1 MNGHMAMQS
10 PQMNGRGHYA
20 RGAPSYQNYHQGP
33 YSPQG
38 PPTPSGQYSPANY
51 SPRPQYAPSYAMQ
64 PPYPPTWPA
73 QQPLSPMPKQLSM
86 PPPMSP
92 NPVLAQPTRHVE
104 RSNPPPHPPSPAKSP
119 LPPAAEPEPEPLSQP
134 AADSYV
140 GTVQTTQ
147 NSSPSPARKSTFSK
161 GEYVIWSRRPHDPA
175 NAPGIIISP
184 LARPPKDVTESAM
197 DLPSPPPT
205 PSPSPP
211 VVLRE
216 PSVVQT
222 EIKEPDSSP
231 EAADIQ
237 SSSATDTTPA
247 CSTAPETPTPA
258 SPLSTNTSLSAAPSA
273 AKPVAPAA
281 STPINALPASPLPTV
296 KPAVASKG
304 TPLVDATVEFL
315 KEFEYSGKANGSGK
329 VDGKGKGKEREEDA
343 EEKDMDS
350 FIPTRIYDAMKEKKR
365 FDTMRGGHQED
376 AEEFLGF
383 YLDTLEEEM
392 LSLANALSPPSKN
405 TEAEGTVE
413 EHEEEEPPEEDGWL
427 EVGKRNRMVVTRTIK
442 IAESPITRMFG
453 GKFRS
458 TLRAPG
464 QKDSS
469 VIEDWRALQ
478 LDIQREQI
486 HTVKDALQYISAPS
500 SVQMTSPTRPGVIID
515 ASQQVLIETVPPILV
530 LHMKRFLY
538 DTKVNGVV
546 KIGKQ
551 VSFGPELEI
560 APEIMAGARRG
571 AGAARYKLFGVLY
584 HHGLSAS
591 GGHYTLD
598 VLHPNRDHLSVKP
611 REGWVRFDDDLV
623 SDVRPE
629 DVFGGA
635 ERDDRCAYLLFYRRI
650 GGGPAVGAR
659 TS

>member
-1 MNGHMAMQS
+1 M
-10 PQMNGRGHYA
+10 R
-20 RGAPSYQNYHQGP
+20 GP

-296 KPAVASKG
+296 KPAVKAPPKSWASLLKPSASTSSKSTLPTSAVVGISIPAHSPFSGQSSAVPSASHTPGPASPIHKSELLALLTTGPATSPSAPRIRPRGLINTGNMCFANAVLQILIYCAPFNALFSELGHHLVGPVVGKVASKG

-329 VDGKGKGKEREEDA
+329 
-343 EEKDMDS
+343 
-350 FIPTRIYDAMKEKKR
+350 
-365 FDTMRGGHQED
+365 
-376 AEEFLGF
+376 
-383 YLDTLEEEM
+383 
-392 LSLANALSPPSKN
+392 
-405 TEAEGTVE
+405 
-413 EHEEEEPPEEDGWL
+413 
-427 EVGKRNRMVVTRTIK
+427 
-442 IAESPITRMFG
+442 
-453 GKFRS
+453 
-458 TLRAPG
+458 
-464 QKDSS
+464 
-469 VIEDWRALQ
+469 
-478 LDIQREQI
+478 
-486 HTVKDALQYISAPS
+486 
-500 SVQMTSPTRPGVIID
+500 
-515 ASQQVLIETVPPILV
+515 
-530 LHMKRFLY
+530 
-538 DTKVNGVV
+538 
-546 KIGKQ
+546 
-551 VSFGPELEI
+551 
-560 APEIMAGARRG
+560 
-571 AGAARYKLFGVLY
+571 
-584 HHGLSAS
+584 
-591 GGHYTLD
+591 
-598 VLHPNRDHLSVKP
+598 
-611 REGWVRFDDDLV
+611 
-623 SDVRPE
+623 
-629 DVFGGA
+629 
-635 ERDDRCAYLLFYRRI
+635 
-650 GGGPAVGAR
+650 
-659 TS
+659 